1 MQEMIAYCGLV
12 CSNCPTFQATLNDDD
27 EARAKTAA
35 YYSIKYGFSLKPEDI
50 NCDGCLS
57 TTGRLIGY
65 CHACNIRKCCISKGL
80 PSCSVC
86 SKQPCEH
93 IEKFHAFSPEAKK
106 CFQRLVIKN
115 QNSKK

>member
-1 MQEMIAYCGLV
+1 
-12 CSNCPTFQATLNDDD
+12 LNDDD
-27 EARAKTAA
+27 EARAKTAV
-35 YYSIKYGFSLKPEDI
+35 YYSKKYGFSLKPEDI

-57 TTGRLIGY
+57 NTGRLIGY

-80 PSCSVC
+80 PNCSVC